1 MFDGVSIGR
10 GRSKLILILSGARL
24 RRAQSKDAGCFC
36 NAKRRYNP
44 RMEQTI
50 SFTSDA
56 LTLRGFLHV
65 PDGAGRHPALVLCH
79 GFGGSCRGAGHPE
92 LAKAI
97 EQAGYVV
104 LRFDFR
110 GCGQSE
116 GKRGN
121 VIVEEEVVD
130 LRHALDWLS
139 AQPCV
144 DANRIGVIGAS
155 LGGSVAIEVA
165 ARDARVR
172 LCVANGSIGN
182 GERRYRA
189 QYRDAASWQAFLAK
203 LDAAKRAGTDLGRFE
218 IVHIPESDRAGLPPG
233 AIMEFTAATA
243 QSLLDSCPERAVG
256 KLAPRPLLL
265 VHPRG
270 DGVVPFGESEALA
283 KAAGANAEL
292 HIIEGS
298 AHFGSGS
305 AEIAA
310 LVLDFLKRKM
320 PAN

>member
-1 MFDGVSIGR
+1 
-10 GRSKLILILSGARL
+10 
-24 RRAQSKDAGCFC
+24 
-36 NAKRRYNP
+36 
-44 RMEQTI
+44 MEQTI
-50 SFTSDA
+50 SFASDG

-65 PDGAGRHPALVLCH
+65 PDGAGRHPAVALCH

-116 GKRGN
+116 GQRGS
-121 VIVEEEVVD
+121 VIVEEECAD
-130 LRHALDWLS
+130 LRHALDWLCT
-139 AQPCV
+139 QPCV
-144 DANRIGVIGAS
+144 NASRIGVIGAS
-155 LGGSVAIEVA
+155 LGGSVAIAVA
-165 ARDARVR
+165 AGDARVK

-189 QYRDAASWQAFLAK
+189 QYRDDAAWQAFLKK
-203 LDAAKRAGTDLGRFE
+203 LDAAKRAGADLNRFE
-218 IVHIPESDRAGLPPG
+218 IVHIPERDRAGLPPG

-243 QSLLDSCPERAVG
+243 QSLLDACPERVVG
-256 KLAPRPLLL
+256 QLAPRPLLL

-270 DGVVPFGESEALA
+270 DAVVPYQESEALA

-292 HIIEGS
+292 HIIDGS

-310 LVLDFLKRKM
+310 LVLDFLRRKL
-320 PAN
+320 PV

>member
-1 MFDGVSIGR
+1 
-10 GRSKLILILSGARL
+10 
-24 RRAQSKDAGCFC
+24 
-36 NAKRRYNP
+36 
-44 RMEQTI
+44 MEQTI
-50 SFTSDA
+50 SFASDG
-56 LTLRGFLHV
+56 LTLKGFLHV
-65 PDGAGRHPALVLCH
+65 TDGTGKRPGLVLCH

-92 LAKAI
+92 LAKAL

-116 GKRGN
+116 GRRGD
-121 VIVEEEVVD
+121 VIVDEEIAD
-130 LRHALDWLS
+130 LRRALDFL
-139 AQPCV
+139 ATQPAV
-144 DANRIGVIGAS
+144 DAARIGVIGAS

-165 ARDARVR
+165 SDARVKV
-172 LCVANGSIGN
+172 CVANGSIGN

-189 QYRDAASWQAFLAK
+189 QYRDDAAWQAFLK
-203 LDAAKRAGTDLGRFE
+203 RLDSAKRNNTPLNRFD
-218 IVHIPESDRAGLPPG
+218 IVHIPEHDRAGLPPG

-243 QSLLDSCPERAVG
+243 QSLLDSCPERVVG
-256 KLAPRPLLL
+256 KIAPRPLLL

-305 AEIAA
+305 AEIAR
-310 LVLDFLKRKM
+310 LVLDFLRRHL
-320 PAN
+320 PT

>member
-1 MFDGVSIGR
+1 MEPTITFASDG
-10 GRSKLILILSGARL
+10 
-24 RRAQSKDAGCFC
+24 
-36 NAKRRYNP
+36 
-44 RMEQTI
+44 
-50 SFTSDA
+50 
-56 LTLRGFLHV
+56 LTLRGFLHA
-65 PDGAGRHPALVLCH
+65 PESAGKHPGLVLCH

-92 LAKAI
+92 LAKAL

-116 GKRGN
+116 GRRGD
-121 VIVEEEVVD
+121 VIVDEEIAD
-130 LRHALDWLS
+130 LRHAIDFL
-139 AQPCV
+139 AMQPSV
-144 DANRIGVIGAS
+144 DLARIGVIGAS

-165 ARDARVR
+165 ASDARARV
-172 LCVANGSIGN
+172 CVANGSVGD

-189 QYRDAASWQAFLAK
+189 QYRDDAAWQAFLK
-203 LDAAKRAGTDLGRFE
+203 RLDEAKRNQTMLNRFD
-218 IVHIPESDRAGLPPG
+218 IVHIPERDRAGLPPG

-243 QSLLDSCPERAVG
+243 QSLLDSCPERVVG

-292 HIIEGS
+292 HIIEGN

-305 AEIAA
+305 AEIVA
-310 LVLDFLKRKM
+310 LVRDFLKRHL
-320 PAN
+320 PA